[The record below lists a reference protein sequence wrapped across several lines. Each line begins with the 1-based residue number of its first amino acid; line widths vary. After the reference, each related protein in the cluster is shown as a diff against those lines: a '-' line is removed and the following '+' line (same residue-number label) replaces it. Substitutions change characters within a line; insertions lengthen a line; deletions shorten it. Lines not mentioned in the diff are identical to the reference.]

1 MALFE
6 HISIQN
12 FIDIV
17 TKENDNEN
25 DELLDETVEKI
36 KKIEPE
42 NIIRIM
48 ILFDEVDDKLNDM
61 KFITKFKVYWFMF
74 NIEIYNKIYNK
85 FVENNFQKNDFLKY
99 FFYSAVQVELIKM
112 YLLENT
118 INQNENE
125 NNNENKIYIQAIL
138 SVFKD
143 KIIDCQVAIQK
154 LYDYIKEFFYDD
166 EVYNQTIVLLNQNEA
181 SYIKF

>member
-1 MALFE
+1 
-6 HISIQN
+6 
-12 FIDIV
+12 
-17 TKENDNEN
+17 
-25 DELLDETVEKI
+25 
-36 KKIEPE
+36 
-42 NIIRIM
+42 
-48 ILFDEVDDKLNDM
+48 
-61 KFITKFKVYWFMF
+61 
-74 NIEIYNKIYNK
+74 
-85 FVENNFQKNDFLKY
+85 
-99 FFYSAVQVELIKM
+99 LIKM